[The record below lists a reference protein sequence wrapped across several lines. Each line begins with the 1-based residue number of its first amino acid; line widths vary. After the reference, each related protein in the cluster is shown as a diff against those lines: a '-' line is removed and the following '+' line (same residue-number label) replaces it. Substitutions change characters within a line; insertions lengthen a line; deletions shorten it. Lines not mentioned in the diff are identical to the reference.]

1 MEYPFLRFAHGET
14 IDLLRDSV
22 RDFAAKEIAPRAA
35 AIDAS
40 NQFPADPQIGRELF
54 AETQ

>member
-35 AIDAS
+35 GIDAS